1 MGNKPYK
8 PIVVDAAERLTPA
21 SIETLKAR
29 FMLLTQRND
38 VVGTLQKKDFVAGL
52 AATGS
57 LKSAGED
64 VQRRIFQVADT
75 KCKDKLNFEDFVRLM
90 YILGVGTEDE
100 QLRLI
105 FNLYDL
111 DASSFISAKHF
122 KRLTNIL
129 MLSGEPPS
137 WKVDFGKLEDGT
149 QDILD
154 VGIGEFSPLLQLL
167 QDTAF
172 HVYDEDG
179 DGKLSFDEWRSYAAE
194 SAEIKTL
201 LQMIQA
207 EAVASSQSMWSG
219 LSLKSSW
226 QSP

>member
-1 MGNKPYK
+1 ML
-8 PIVVDAAERLTPA
+8 VVSSLRSTQ
-21 SIETLKAR
+21 ETDKHPHALGRATELEGRPWKA
-29 FMLLTQRND
+29 
-38 VVGTLQKKDFVAGL
+38 K
-52 AATGS
+52 
-57 LKSAGED
+57 
-64 VQRRIFQVADT
+64 
-75 KCKDKLNFEDFVRLM
+75 
-90 YILGVGTEDE
+90 
-100 QLRLI
+100 
-105 FNLYDL
+105 
-111 DASSFISAKHF
+111 
-122 KRLTNIL
+122 
-129 MLSGEPPS
+129 
-137 WKVDFGKLEDGT
+137 DGT

-194 SAEIKTL
+194 SAEIKAL